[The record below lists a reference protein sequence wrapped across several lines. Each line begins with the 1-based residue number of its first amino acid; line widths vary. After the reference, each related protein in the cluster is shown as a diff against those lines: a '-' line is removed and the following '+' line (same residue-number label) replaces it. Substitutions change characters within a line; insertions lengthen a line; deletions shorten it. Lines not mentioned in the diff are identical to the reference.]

1 MYSYRSPSQPREE
14 MPPWLAS
21 LVLKQG
27 GGALARF
34 AVHYQRLA
42 SMPRAWRQRLRRKL
56 AVSLSSAALIM
67 ALAGPVALPI
77 AAAPAAPEATIV
89 VVDGEVADVHNNK
102 CSLIE
107 AIINARTNKA
117 GQLRADCTA
126 GNLNGPDTISLPAGG
141 LFELTAAHNEQ
152 FGPTGLP
159 VITSAMTIEG
169 NGATIRRSD
178 VSGTPVFRILAV
190 DDAGSLTLRNVVIEN
205 GDTGWRF
212 EGPGGYQG
220 GGAILNK
227 NSLTLTGVQVSN
239 SRTWLYGG
247 AIYAEPGSVTTITD
261 SLIATNVVWDDY
273 GEGGGLFL
281 AGQATISGTTITN
294 NTAAY
299 SGGIEVARNGEVT
312 IRDSL
317 VSMNVANADYGGAGG
332 GIGITGVAAIID
344 STIADNFAAGGMDYG
359 GYGGGMAVSG
369 VATIS
374 GSTIVGNSA
383 TSGGEYGPGAPFDG
397 PGEGGGVRVW
407 GTAHISNTTISG
419 NDANRGGGV
428 WSSGELTL
436 THSTVTGNV
445 GRRQTN
451 EYDGYT
457 DTQPGIGG
465 GLYLTARYATSNV
478 TTLRGAIISGNTADD
493 GGPQVLIDPSPDSDY
508 VPTVNRDAFNVFG
521 QNGNAGLVGLSKG
534 ASDIVPSV
542 GLTAI
547 LSPLADNGGPTQT
560 HALPAGSP
568 ALDLAPN
575 ASCTAAPVN
584 GVDQR
589 GEPRNQNGKGGAT
602 NNECDAGAFERSAA
616 VAQMGFYLSTTAAGS
631 VGGVAFA
638 PGDIL
643 KFTPAGG
650 WSMHFDASDVGIT
663 KNVVAV
669 EIEANGDILLSLAA
683 AQNVPGVGNV
693 QPQDVIR
700 FTPTSTG
707 PTTAG
712 AFTMALDGS
721 ANLLTTSGEKID
733 ALARTDGRIA
743 LSTVG
748 AAAVKRPDNSVLKAQ
763 DEDALGFNLT
773 TGQWSEFFNG
783 TAIPGLAAEDVNA
796 LWIDP
801 ATGDLYIS
809 IVGAFNLG
817 GVAGDGR
824 DIVKLT
830 PSGAPGGYTPS
841 LFWDGSA
848 NGFPTNIDGLE
859 MIP

>member
-1 MYSYRSPSQPREE
+1 M
-14 MPPWLAS
+14 AS

-77 AAAPAAPEATIV
+77 AAAPTAPEATIV
-89 VVDGEVADVHNNK
+89 VVNGEVADVHNNK

-126 GNLNGPDTISLPAGG
+126 GNLNGPDTVSLPSGG

-169 NGATIRRSD
+169 NGATIRRSE

-547 LSPLADNGGPTQT
+547 LSPLADNGGPTPT
-560 HALPAGSP
+560 HALGEISA
-568 ALDLAPN
+568 ALDLIPPGAGGCP
-575 ASCTAAPVN
+575 AT
-584 GVDQR
+584 DQR
-589 GEPRNQNGKGGAT
+589 GISRPQRARCDSGAYEMQGAPPACSLPLT
-602 NNECDAGAFERSAA
+602 AADADQLTHAIVCANRAGAGHHAITLTADITLSGLLPTVDNPEAGEILIEGTGITLAGDAA
-616 VAQMGFYLSTTAAGS
+616 HTVLTIAPRTTARLHGLTITNGLGSSGKDRQSAGGIDTRGRLTVTDATIS
-631 VGGVAFA
+631 GNRAAHGGGVYNRGELTVEESRISDNVAVYGGGGVFNIGA
-638 PGDIL
+638 LTSRDSSLAGNSA
-643 KFTPAGG
+643 TAGG
-650 WSMHFDASDVGIT
+650 GI
-663 KNVVAV
+663 AV
-669 EIEANGDILLSLAA
+669 LA
-683 AQNVPGVGNV
+683 Q
-693 QPQDVIR
+693 
-700 FTPTSTG
+700 S
-707 PTTAG
+707 
-712 AFTMALDGS
+712 
-721 ANLLTTSGEKID
+721 
-733 ALARTDGRIA
+733 
-743 LSTVG
+743 
-748 AAAVKRPDNSVLKAQ
+748 
-763 DEDALGFNLT
+763 
-773 TGQWSEFFNG
+773 
-783 TAIPGLAAEDVNA
+783 VNA
-796 LWIDP
+796 
-801 ATGDLYIS
+801 T
-809 IVGAFNLG
+809 V
-817 GVAGDGR
+817 
-824 DIVKLT
+824 T
-830 PSGAPGGYTPS
+830 
-841 LFWDGSA
+841 
-848 NGFPTNIDGLE
+848 
-859 MIP
+859 